1 MVNQLWLGGVFMIQ
15 GVTDRIG
22 HFVTHRHATGHRAF
36 GGRQRNRSE
45 RKILLHSKNCENII
59 LNKEKGWRLCEIVQI
74 KPKRD
79 GSWMLRPAWLILS
92 PPAMARWNLRSE
104 SEINVSSENLWV
116 KINV

>member
-1 MVNQLWLGGVFMIQ
+1 MSQIESAILSHTVTQLDIELSEAGKE
-15 GVTDRIG
+15 IG
-22 HFVTHRHATGHRAF
+22 QKEG
-36 GGRQRNRSE
+36 
-45 RKILLHSKNCENII
+45 KILLHSKNCENII

-116 KINV
+116 KIIV

>member
-1 MVNQLWLGGVFMIQ
+1 MSQIESAILSHTVTQLDIELSEAGKE
-15 GVTDRIG
+15 IG
-22 HFVTHRHATGHRAF
+22 QKVG
-36 GGRQRNRSE
+36 Q
-45 RKILLHSKNCENII
+45 ILLHSKNCENII

-116 KINV
+116 KIYV